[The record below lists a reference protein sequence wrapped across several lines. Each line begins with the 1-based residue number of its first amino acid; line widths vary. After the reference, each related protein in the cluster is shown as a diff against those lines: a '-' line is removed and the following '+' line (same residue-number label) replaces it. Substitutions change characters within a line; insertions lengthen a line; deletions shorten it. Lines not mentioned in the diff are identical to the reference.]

1 MKVIYN
7 ISGMTCMHCVKAV
20 EIELKEAGIKNFP
33 VEIGKVE
40 AEISDSTYEQK
51 IIYAI
56 KEAGYEV
63 I

>member
-1 MKVIYN
+1 
-7 ISGMTCMHCVKAV
+7 MTCMHCVKAV
-20 EIELKEAGIKNFP
+20 EIELKEAGIKNFH

-40 AEISDSTYEQK
+40 AEISDSTDEQK
-51 IIYAI
+51 IIDAI

>member
-20 EIELKEAGIKNFP
+20 EIELKEAGIKNFH

-40 AEISDSTYEQK
+40 AEISDSTDEQK
-51 IIYAI
+51 IIDAI